1 MRTLACDIE
10 TFSSAELSETGVYRY
25 TEAPDFQI
33 LLLGYKWDDEPDVS
47 VIDLTSTADFTPEE
61 QEVIIALTNPN
72 VRKTAW
78 NAAFERTCLAKW
90 LNRPMPPEQWDD
102 TMVRALELGLPG
114 SLAGAGIALGLPA
127 EKLKDP
133 RGKALINFFSK
144 PCKPTKANN
153 GRTRNLPAHDP
164 DKWNLYIEYNR
175 QDVVT
180 EQAIR
185 EMLLKKVQPI
195 QSEWDLWYLDQR
207 MNDYGVRIDLPMVNK
222 IVAYDAER
230 QVQLINEAKDIT
242 GLENPNSLIQLKDWL
257 TRKGVPLAEVTK
269 DVVIDQ
275 LKKVDLPPEV
285 RRVLEIRQAL
295 GKSSVKKFHTMLD
308 AACADGRIRGTMQF
322 YGAARTGRFAGRLV
336 QVHNLSKNYLP
347 DLDLARQL
355 VCEGR
360 FDDLE
365 LLFGEPAFVFS
376 ELVRTAFIPS
386 KDRQFVVADF
396 SAIEARV
403 LGWLAGEEWVLEAF
417 RNGKDIYCETASK
430 MYHVPVVKH
439 GQNGHLRAKGKV
451 ATLAC
456 IAEGQLVLTDQGEI
470 QIEKVTTDMKVWDGE
485 EWVTHD
491 GVIYRGERE
500 VITYDGLTATPD
512 HLVWVE
518 GKPEP
523 VQFGIASA
531 SGAHLLQTGDGGVP
545 IRMGEN
551 HQPGETLGQRVEPM
565 LRFDEMPG
573 MRSRAMAAPVQSDTG
588 EIKGMPELHT
598 TETNPQMA
606 GQKAYSS
613 KTEMH
618 EPRRSAVQA
627 LRRQRNP
634 VRFSERDG
642 SRTVFNPNLRD
653 SGPKFRNRPDRQQRE
668 LCSRKHPV
676 CDTETE
682 LRQSANNSSESV
694 RSREL
699 AVCGNG
705 SQKNAV
711 FGDEQ
716 RRNYCVGGNSG
727 SRTQET
733 LENHS
738 RTSRLYDI
746 RNAGRHHRFTV
757 SGKLV
762 HNCGYQG
769 GVGAMKRMDKGGS
782 IPEEELQSV
791 VDQWRSANPHI
802 VKFWRD
808 CENAAKTAIREKRSV
823 RRGIRLQIDPEEIRV
838 REYAAQSWV
847 RPYSVRENCS
857 IFFTYRD
864 KNLYIKLPSGR
875 SICYWNARLKE
886 DPTGKESIV
895 FMSVNTA
902 RQWAE
907 EETYGGKIT
916 ENITQAVARDCLAET
931 IRNVSAMGYEIVM
944 HVHDEIIVD
953 APVSDTSAYQNILE
967 TMKSPIPWA
976 PGLPLNAD
984 GYVCDYYRKD

>member
-1 MRTLACDIE
+1 MANIICSIDTE
-10 TFSSAELSETGVYRY
+10 TYSPYELSDCGVYRY
-25 TEAPDFQI
+25 VESPEFQL
-33 LLLGYKWDDEPDVS
+33 LLLGYRFDDENDVR
-47 VIDLTSTADFTPEE
+47 VIDLASGERVEDHKRLYSALCGGNPEH
-61 QEVIIALTNPN
+61 VMF
-72 VRKTAW
+72 TAW
-78 NAAFERTCLAKW
+78 NANFERQVLRVA
-90 LNRPMPPEQWDD
+90 LRHEMPPEQWDD

-133 RGKALINFFSK
+133 RGKALINYFSK
-144 PCKPTKANN
+144 PCKPTKSN
-153 GRTRNLPAHDP
+153 GMRTRNLPAHDP
-164 DKWNLYIEYNR
+164 DKWKLYIEYNR

-207 MNDYGVRIDLPMVNK
+207 MNDRGVRVDLPMVQK
-222 IVAYDAER
+222 IVRYDEQR
-230 QVQLINEAKDIT
+230 QIQLINEAKDIT

-269 DVVIDQ
+269 DVVVDQ

-355 VCEGR
+355 VCENR

-365 LLFGEPAFVFS
+365 MLFGEPAFVFS

-386 KDRQFVVADF
+386 KDRHFIVADF

-403 LGWLAGEEWVLEAF
+403 LGWLAGEEWVLDAF

-439 GQNGHLRAKGKV
+439 GQNGHLRQKGKV
-451 ATLAC
+451 AVLA
-456 IAEGQLVLTDQGEI
+456 
-470 QIEKVTTDMKVWDGE
+470 
-485 EWVTHD
+485 
-491 GVIYRGERE
+491 
-500 VITYDGLTATPD
+500 
-512 HLVWVE
+512 
-518 GKPEP
+518 
-523 VQFGIASA
+523 
-531 SGAHLLQTGDGGVP
+531 
-545 IRMGEN
+545 
-551 HQPGETLGQRVEPM
+551 
-565 LRFDEMPG
+565 
-573 MRSRAMAAPVQSDTG
+573 
-588 EIKGMPELHT
+588 
-598 TETNPQMA
+598 
-606 GQKAYSS
+606 
-613 KTEMH
+613 
-618 EPRRSAVQA
+618 
-627 LRRQRNP
+627 
-634 VRFSERDG
+634 
-642 SRTVFNPNLRD
+642 
-653 SGPKFRNRPDRQQRE
+653 
-668 LCSRKHPV
+668 
-676 CDTETE
+676 
-682 LRQSANNSSESV
+682 
-694 RSREL
+694 
-699 AVCGNG
+699 
-705 SQKNAV
+705 
-711 FGDEQ
+711 
-716 RRNYCVGGNSG
+716 
-727 SRTQET
+727 
-733 LENHS
+733 
-738 RTSRLYDI
+738 
-746 RNAGRHHRFTV
+746 
-757 SGKLV
+757 
-762 HNCGYQG
+762 CGYQG
-769 GVGAMKRMDKGGS
+769 GVGAMKRMDKEGS

-808 CENAAKTAIREKRSV
+808 CEDAAKTAIREKRSV

-857 IFFTYRD
+857 ILFTYRD

-875 SICYWNARLKE
+875 SICYWDARLKK
-886 DPTGKESIV
+886 DPTGKEYIA
-895 FMSVNTA
+895 FWSVNTA

-907 EETYGGKIT
+907 EETYSGKLV
-916 ENITQAVARDCLAET
+916 ENLTQAVARDCLAET

-953 APVSDTSAYQNILE
+953 VPVSDINAYQNILE
-967 TMKSPIPWA
+967 TMKAPIPWA

>member
-10 TFSSAELSETGVYRY
+10 TYSSADLTETGVYRY

-33 LLLGYKWDDEPDVS
+33 LLLGYKWDDEPDVH
-47 VIDLTSTADFTPEE
+47 VIDLTSTADFTAEE
-61 QEVIIALTNPN
+61 QEVIDALTDPN

-78 NAAFERTCLAKW
+78 NANFERSGFAKW

-144 PCKPTKANN
+144 PCKPTKTN
-153 GRTRNLPAHDP
+153 GMRTRNLPAHDP
-164 DKWNLYIEYNR
+164 DKWKLYIEYNR

-207 MNDYGVRIDLPMVNK
+207 MNDRGVRVDLPMVQK
-222 IVAYDAER
+222 IVRYDEQR

-269 DVVIDQ
+269 DVIVDQ

-336 QVHNLSKNYLP
+336 QVHNLSKNYLA

-355 VCEGR
+355 VCENR

-365 LLFGEPAFVFS
+365 MLFGEPAFVFS

-386 KDRQFVVADF
+386 KDRHFVVADF

-403 LGWLAGEEWVLEAF
+403 LGWLAGEDWVLEAF

-439 GQNGHLRAKGKV
+439 GQNGHLRQKGKV
-451 ATLAC
+451 AVLA
-456 IAEGQLVLTDQGEI
+456 
-470 QIEKVTTDMKVWDGE
+470 
-485 EWVTHD
+485 
-491 GVIYRGERE
+491 
-500 VITYDGLTATPD
+500 
-512 HLVWVE
+512 
-518 GKPEP
+518 
-523 VQFGIASA
+523 
-531 SGAHLLQTGDGGVP
+531 
-545 IRMGEN
+545 
-551 HQPGETLGQRVEPM
+551 
-565 LRFDEMPG
+565 
-573 MRSRAMAAPVQSDTG
+573 
-588 EIKGMPELHT
+588 
-598 TETNPQMA
+598 
-606 GQKAYSS
+606 
-613 KTEMH
+613 
-618 EPRRSAVQA
+618 
-627 LRRQRNP
+627 
-634 VRFSERDG
+634 
-642 SRTVFNPNLRD
+642 
-653 SGPKFRNRPDRQQRE
+653 
-668 LCSRKHPV
+668 
-676 CDTETE
+676 
-682 LRQSANNSSESV
+682 
-694 RSREL
+694 
-699 AVCGNG
+699 
-705 SQKNAV
+705 
-711 FGDEQ
+711 
-716 RRNYCVGGNSG
+716 
-727 SRTQET
+727 
-733 LENHS
+733 
-738 RTSRLYDI
+738 
-746 RNAGRHHRFTV
+746 
-757 SGKLV
+757 
-762 HNCGYQG
+762 CGYQG
-769 GVGAMKRMDKGGS
+769 GVGAMKRMDKEGS

-808 CENAAKTAIREKRSV
+808 CEDAAKTAIREKRSV

-902 RQWAE
+902 RRWTE

-953 APVSDTSAYQNILE
+953 APVSDTGAYQNILE
-967 TMKSPIPWA
+967 TMKAPIPWA

-984 GYVCDYYRKD
+984 GYVCNYYRKD

>member
-1 MRTLACDIE
+1 MANIICSIDTE
-10 TFSSAELSETGVYRY
+10 TYSPYELSDCGVYRY
-25 TEAPDFQI
+25 VESPEFQL
-33 LLLGYKWDDEPDVS
+33 LLLGYRFDDENDVR
-47 VIDLTSTADFTPEE
+47 VIDLASGERVEDHKRLYSALCGGNPEH
-61 QEVIIALTNPN
+61 V
-72 VRKTAW
+72 VFTAW
-78 NAAFERTCLAKW
+78 NANFERQVLRVA
-90 LNRPMPPEQWDD
+90 LRHEMPPEQWDD

-133 RGKALINFFSK
+133 RGKALINYFSK
-144 PCKPTKANN
+144 PCKPTKSN
-153 GRTRNLPAHDP
+153 GMRTRNLPAHDP

-185 EMLLKKVQPI
+185 EMLMKKVQPI
-195 QSEWDLWYLDQR
+195 QSEWALWYLDQR
-207 MNDYGVRIDLPMVNK
+207 MNDRGVRVDLPMVQK
-222 IVAYDAER
+222 IVRYDEQR

-257 TRKGVPLAEVTK
+257 IRKGVPLAEVTK
-269 DVVIDQ
+269 DVVVDQ
-275 LKKVDLPPEV
+275 LKKVDLLPEV

-336 QVHNLSKNYLP
+336 QVHNLSKNYLT
-347 DLDLARQL
+347 DLGLARQL
-355 VCEGR
+355 VCENR

-365 LLFGEPAFVFS
+365 MLFGEPAFVFS

-386 KDRQFVVADF
+386 PGRHFVVADF

-403 LGWLAGEEWVLEAF
+403 LGWLAGEEWVLDAF

-439 GQNGHLRAKGKV
+439 GQNGHLRQKGKV
-451 ATLAC
+451 ATLA
-456 IAEGQLVLTDQGEI
+456 
-470 QIEKVTTDMKVWDGE
+470 
-485 EWVTHD
+485 
-491 GVIYRGERE
+491 
-500 VITYDGLTATPD
+500 
-512 HLVWVE
+512 
-518 GKPEP
+518 
-523 VQFGIASA
+523 
-531 SGAHLLQTGDGGVP
+531 
-545 IRMGEN
+545 
-551 HQPGETLGQRVEPM
+551 
-565 LRFDEMPG
+565 
-573 MRSRAMAAPVQSDTG
+573 
-588 EIKGMPELHT
+588 
-598 TETNPQMA
+598 
-606 GQKAYSS
+606 
-613 KTEMH
+613 
-618 EPRRSAVQA
+618 
-627 LRRQRNP
+627 
-634 VRFSERDG
+634 
-642 SRTVFNPNLRD
+642 
-653 SGPKFRNRPDRQQRE
+653 
-668 LCSRKHPV
+668 
-676 CDTETE
+676 
-682 LRQSANNSSESV
+682 
-694 RSREL
+694 
-699 AVCGNG
+699 
-705 SQKNAV
+705 
-711 FGDEQ
+711 
-716 RRNYCVGGNSG
+716 
-727 SRTQET
+727 
-733 LENHS
+733 
-738 RTSRLYDI
+738 
-746 RNAGRHHRFTV
+746 
-757 SGKLV
+757 
-762 HNCGYQG
+762 CGYQG

-808 CENAAKTAIREKRSV
+808 CEDAAKTAIREKRSV

-857 IFFTYRD
+857 IFFTYKD

-902 RQWAE
+902 RQWTE

-953 APVSDTSAYQNILE
+953 APVSDINAYQNILE
-967 TMKSPIPWA
+967 TMKAPIPWA